1 MTFDPWIVIGRFG
14 QTLKF
19 LGLTWHTLMPSF
31 NPVICIG
38 QELCSNLNLTFEWP
52 LTPEPP
58 LPALMST
65 NKILEMI
72 WHTPISIF
80 SPVICIGHVLCPY
93 LWLTFEWPLIFE
105 PLPTELWSK
114 LKFSQN
120 DLTHPRAKFQLPTS
134 FSYGYVR
141 LVLFIEKWVWPNN
154 YWPRPLKND
163 MVLYCTSVP
172 TYPPNLKQI
181 RPTVAGKNLAEVLC
195 KEKEGRIDLWMTF
208 DPLTTF
214 AGIYVY

>member
-1 MTFDPWIVIGRFG
+1 MAKVTYISKSDLQMTFDPWIVIGHFG

-19 LGLTWHTLMPSF
+19 LGLTWHTPMPSF

-38 QELCSNLNLTFEWP
+38 QKLCSNLHLTFEWP

-93 LWLTFEWPLIFE
+93 LWLTFEWPLTFE

-114 LKFSQN
+114 TKIFSKRLDASPCQVS
-120 DLTHPRAKFQLPTS
+120 TS
-134 FSYGYVR
+134 Y
-141 LVLFIEKWVWPNN
+141 LF
-154 YWPRPLKND
+154 
-163 MVLYCTSVP
+163 
-172 TYPPNLKQI
+172 
-181 RPTVAGKNLAEVLC
+181 
-195 KEKEGRIDLWMTF
+195 
-208 DPLTTF
+208 
-214 AGIYVY
+214 